1 MEITL
6 KKILILLLSIVL
18 IISLSSCAAK
28 VHLIEDSFYGEK
40 FYQTDYVSMNFWSAT
55 VKFRLK
61 SVSGTD
67 KIILEAQYITD
78 ESFSIN
84 PNSKIVL
91 KFEDGTYAAL
101 NYTSLFPKMETEI
114 IYGTS
119 IYFMDT
125 SYVDRSYSINAE
137 NIIKNMK
144 VLTDIR
150 VETADGFKNLKVKK
164 DAANDLMRLY
174 NEMQDL
180 LSQNQ

>member
-1 MEITL
+1 M
-6 KKILILLLSIVL
+6 KKILLIFIL
-18 IISLSSCAAK
+18 IIPILSCAAK
-28 VHLIEDSFYGEK
+28 VHLINDSFYGQK
-40 FYQTDYVSMNFWSAT
+40 FYQTDYISLNYWSAT

-91 KFEDGTYAAL
+91 KFDDNTYISL
-101 NYTSLFPKMETEI
+101 NYTSLLPKTETEV

-137 NIIKNMK
+137 NIVKELKN
-144 VLTDIR
+144 LTDIR
-150 VETADGFKNLKVKK
+150 VETVEGFKNFTVKK
-164 DAANDLMRLY
+164 DAAADLLRLY
-174 NEMQDL
+174 NEMKTL
-180 LSQNQ
+180 LSENQN